1 MASRF
6 DAARNYR
13 IDLLRAY
20 GHRPIIVKI
29 ANDGEE
35 VQIMAKNFVKRQLST
50 ANIYFPYNETN
61 KKNTKIINSDLDN
74 DELSIIFHQAVFDF
88 ETAYV
93 EEFCQGK
100 PKAEA
105 YINSIYNWI
114 ERKQE
119 WLRNT
124 FYYYNVEELVPF
136 LTEETS
142 SKLSKGDLSADLEIT
157 EEDVKL
163 LKQMGYKQISS
174 VQAMMQLFWNFASNR
189 IPISKLMKNAILSIT
204 VDEEAADY
212 LTSYFRFYNRF
223 IQERIESE
231 AFPSEEKVIKELNKK
246 HQAELLQISKKQQ
259 QELNEYKK
267 KYKEETTALN
277 RKHQEDL
284 KNKVQKSKDKAKKYG
299 TVVRKFRQELLNPH
313 GKFHKT
319 YDLTKE
325 EDIKDFIS
333 WFSIIHRK
341 IKNQTVKNIVKMTFS
356 EDEDKAELF
365 KRMVD
370 DYNNSLLADNDSGD
384 ELDED

>member
-6 DAARNYR
+6 DAARNYL
-13 IDLLRAY
+13 IELIRAY

-61 KKNTKIINSDLDN
+61 KKNTRIINSDLDN
-74 DELSIIFHQAVFDF
+74 DELSIIFHHAVFDF

-119 WLRNT
+119 WLQCT
-124 FYYYNVEELVPF
+124 FSYYDEEDLVPF
-136 LTEETS
+136 LSEEPV
-142 SKLSKGDLSADLEIT
+142 SKLSKGALSAELEVT

-189 IPISKLMKNAILSIT
+189 IPIGKLMKNAILSIT

-223 IQERIESE
+223 IQERIENN

-246 HQAELLQISKKQQ
+246 HQAELLQLSQRHQK
-259 QELNEYKK
+259 ELNDCKK
-267 KYKEETTALN
+267 KYKEETATLN
-277 RKHQEDL
+277 KKHQEDL
-284 KNKVQKSKDKAKKYG
+284 QNKLQKTKDKAKKYG

-313 GKFHKT
+313 GKFHQT

-333 WFSIIHRK
+333 WFSVIHRK

-370 DYNNSLLADNDSGD
+370 EYNSSLLADNDSD
-384 ELDED
+384 EELDEE